1 MQVTIPPVKPTF
13 VYFRISQDLREKES
27 TLRTLKLLRDPRYP
41 RIPALLVK
49 RDADFTLHSLQV

>member
-41 RIPALLVK
+41 RIPALLN
-49 RDADFTLHSLQV
+49 